1 MLGQVGRQT
10 EHLAFSER
18 ADYPFDLIHTV
29 CCLAGS
35 PSFLEDLC
43 VTLRHHGVMRA
54 VAAHNTAALFE
65 WLVGLLSYQGIADS
79 VAAGYMERHGRV
91 SWNDIAA
98 GLVQAPECPKLSS
111 YWQFNGCQYQKA
123 AASCA
128 QPGHFQTCPLPTHRL
143 RNGHLNQLAYSLFLF
158 IRDIAD
164 GDLVGWV
171 DQRLAQADEPD
182 QPQRH
187 ERLREAV
194 IGPLRHVYG
203 VSDKVLNMACADLLL
218 GAGKDRPLWLQAG
231 GSMVAIDTL
240 VHNFL
245 HRTGIL
251 KRLNAS
257 HPYGPA
263 CYRPGGCADII
274 GRATQ
279 HIDART
285 FNRRFPQVF
294 PRFVQ
299 HAIWRYCAQD
309 VFDVCNG
316 NTIDDRDRCA
326 NDYCRIY
333 SICDRI
339 VLQKKQVKA

>member
-203 VSDKVLNMACADLLL
+203 VVL
-218 GAGKDRPLWLQAG
+218 
-231 GSMVAIDTL
+231 
-240 VHNFL
+240 FL
-245 HRTGIL
+245 CH
-251 KRLNAS
+251 
-257 HPYGPA
+257 Y
-263 CYRPGGCADII
+263 
-274 GRATQ
+274 
-279 HIDART
+279 
-285 FNRRFPQVF
+285 
-294 PRFVQ
+294 
-299 HAIWRYCAQD
+299 
-309 VFDVCNG
+309 
-316 NTIDDRDRCA
+316 
-326 NDYCRIY
+326 
-333 SICDRI
+333 
-339 VLQKKQVKA
+339 